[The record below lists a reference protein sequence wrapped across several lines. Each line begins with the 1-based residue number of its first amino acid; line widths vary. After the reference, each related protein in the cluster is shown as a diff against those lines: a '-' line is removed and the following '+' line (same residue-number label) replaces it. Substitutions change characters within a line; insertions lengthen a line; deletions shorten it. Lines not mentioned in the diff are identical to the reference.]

1 MKQPINKLFSINS
14 YPRIRMRRNRMLEFS
29 RRLVSENNLSVDDL
43 IYPIFITYGSKKK
56 EKIASMPGIY
66 RFSLDL
72 LAKEIEYISSLNI
85 PAIAFF
91 PKIEKQ
97 LKTSDGKEA
106 INSKNL
112 VCDAIRISKKINPK
126 LGVICD
132 VALDPYTDH
141 GHDGIIINNNIDND
155 RTLEI
160 LCQQSLIQ
168 AEAGCNII
176 APSDM
181 MDGRVG
187 LIRDALDQNG
197 FINVQIMSYA
207 VKYASAFYGPFR
219 EAVGSSVNFS
229 DKSKKSYQMDP
240 KNSDEAL
247 REIELD
253 LKEGADMVIIKPG
266 MPYLDIINKVKEKFR
281 VPTYAYQV
289 SGEYSM
295 IKGAIDKGWFD
306 EEKIIFESII
316 AFKRAG
322 CNGILTYFAPYIAEK
337 LNSKSNKFIS

>member
-1 MKQPINKLFSINS
+1 MKEPHNKLFSINS
-14 YPRIRMRRNRMLEFS
+14 YPRVRMRRNRMHEFS
-29 RRLVSENNLSVDDL
+29 RRLVSENNLTVDDL
-43 IYPIFITYGSKKK
+43 IYPIFITYGLNKK
-56 EKIASMPGIY
+56 EKINSMPGIY
-66 RFSLDL
+66 RFSLDRL
-72 LAKEIEYISSLNI
+72 ETEINYISSLNI

-91 PKIEKQ
+91 PQTENK
-97 LKTSDGKEA
+97 LKTSDGREA
-106 INSKNL
+106 VNKNNL
-112 VCDAIRISKKINPK
+112 VCEAIRISKKVNPE
-126 LGVICD
+126 LGIICD

-141 GHDGIIINNNIDND
+141 GHDGVIIDNHIDND
-155 RTLEI
+155 KTLEI

-168 AEAGCNII
+168 AESGCNII

-187 LIRDALDQNG
+187 LIRDTLDKNG

-219 EAVGSSVNFS
+219 DAVGSSINLS
-229 DKSKKSYQMDP
+229 NKSKNSYQMDP

-253 LKEGADMVIIKPG
+253 LNEGADMVIVKPG
-266 MPYLDIINKVKEKFR
+266 MPYLDIIHKVREKFK

-306 EEKIIFESII
+306 EEKIIFESLI

-322 CNGILTYFAPYIAEK
+322 CSGIITYFAPYVAEI
-337 LNSKSNKFIS
+337 LNNRKI

>member
-1 MKQPINKLFSINS
+1 MKEPQNKLYSINS
-14 YPRIRMRRNRMLEFS
+14 YPRVRMRRNRMHEFS
-29 RRLVSENNLSVDDL
+29 RRLVSENNLTVDDL
-43 IYPIFITYGSKKK
+43 IYPIFITYGLNKK
-56 EKIASMPGIY
+56 EKINSMPGIF
-66 RFSLDL
+66 RFSLDML
-72 LAKEIEYISSLNI
+72 ETEIKYISSLNI

-91 PKIEKQ
+91 PETENK
-97 LKTSDGKEA
+97 LKTSDGREA
-106 INSKNL
+106 VNKNNL
-112 VCDAIRISKKINPK
+112 VCEAIRISKKVNPE
-126 LGVICD
+126 LGIICD

-141 GHDGIIINNNIDND
+141 GHDGVIIDNHIDND
-155 RTLEI
+155 KTIEI

-168 AEAGCNII
+168 AQAGCNII

-187 LIRDALDQNG
+187 LIRDTLDKNG

-219 EAVGSSVNFS
+219 DAVGSSINLS
-229 DKSKKSYQMDP
+229 NKSKNSYQMDP

-253 LKEGADMVIIKPG
+253 LNEGADMLIIKPG
-266 MPYLDIINKVKEKFR
+266 MPYLDIIHKVKERFKM
-281 VPTYAYQV
+281 PTYAYQV

-295 IKGAIDKGWFD
+295 IRGAIDKGWFD
-306 EEKIIFESII
+306 EEKIVFESLI

-322 CNGILTYFAPYIAEK
+322 CSGIITYFAPFVAEILK
-337 LNSKSNKFIS
+337 NRKI

>member
-1 MKQPINKLFSINS
+1 MKEPHNKLFSINS
-14 YPRIRMRRNRMLEFS
+14 YPRVRMRRNRMHEFS
-29 RRLVSENNLSVDDL
+29 RRLVSENNLTVDDL
-43 IYPIFITYGSKKK
+43 IYPIFITYGSNKK
-56 EKIASMPGIY
+56 EKINSMPGIY
-66 RFSLDL
+66 RFSLDRL
-72 LAKEIEYISSLNI
+72 ETEIKYISSLNI

-91 PKIEKQ
+91 PQTENK
-97 LKTSDGKEA
+97 LKTSDGREA
-106 INSKNL
+106 VNKNNL
-112 VCDAIRISKKINPK
+112 VCEAIRISKKVNPE

-141 GHDGIIINNNIDND
+141 GHDGVIIDGHIDND
-155 RTLEI
+155 KTLEI

-187 LIRDALDQNG
+187 LIRDTLDKNG

-219 EAVGSSVNFS
+219 DAVGSSINLS
-229 DKSKKSYQMDP
+229 NKSKNSYQMDP

-253 LKEGADMVIIKPG
+253 LNEGADMVIVKPG
-266 MPYLDIINKVKEKFR
+266 MPYLDIIHKVREKFK

-306 EEKIIFESII
+306 EEKIIFESLI

-322 CNGILTYFAPYIAEK
+322 CSGIITYFAPYVAEI
-337 LNSKSNKFIS
+337 LNNRKI